1 MKKLISIILAL
12 TVVIGM
18 FAGCNLNT
26 PADSGKLK
34 IVATIFPLY
43 DWARAVTDNT
53 DTEIE
58 LLLDN
63 GVDMHSFQPTVKDII
78 AIADCDLF
86 LYVGGES
93 DEWIEDVLA
102 QAGNDKMIALNCINI
117 LGNQAKEEDLVEGM
131 QAEDEED
138 SDYDEHVWLSLKNAV
153 LFTEEIC
160 TALSQIDEANADRYG
175 ANATEYIALLND
187 LDAEYQAAVDNAAV
201 KTLLFGDRFPFRYL
215 TDDYG
220 ISYYAAFSGCSAE
233 TEASFA
239 TIVFLAD
246 KANEL
251 KLKFIMQTEGSDGS
265 IAKTVRENTADKDQ
279 QILTLDSLQNVT
291 RERIDAGETY
301 LSMMQSNL
309 DILNRALA

>member
-43 DWARAVTDNT
+43 DWACAVTDNT

-63 GVDMHSFQPTVKDII
+63 GVDMHSFQPTAKDII

-117 LGNQAKEEDLVEGM
+117 LGNQAKEEALVEGM

-138 SDYDEHVWLSLKNAV
+138 SDYDEHIWLSLKNAV

-160 TALSQIDEANADRYG
+160 AALSQIDEANADRYG

-201 KTLLFGDRFPFRYL
+201 KTLLFADRFPFRYL
-215 TDDYG
+215 TDDYSL
-220 ISYYAAFSGCSAE
+220 SYYAAFPGCSAE
-233 TEASFA
+233 TEASFE
-239 TIVFLAD
+239 TILFLANKVD
-246 KANEL
+246 EL
-251 KLKFIMQTEGSDGS
+251 KLKSILQTESSDGA
-265 IAKTVRENTADKDQ
+265 IPKTVKENTADKNQ
-279 QILTLDSLQNVT
+279 QILTLDSLQNIT

-309 DILNRALA
+309 DILNQALA